1 MNLAFL
7 LKILHSMILVA
18 NSFHNTAHKACR
30 ITILFLLIFCVIT
43 TVHCKP
49 SSHEIKLNGQ
59 AQGTTYQVTYYSEK
73 KENYSHQ
80 IDSLLKS
87 IDQSLST
94 YVPGSIISQVN
105 RNEDVVVN
113 KHFIT
118 VFNKA
123 QEISQRTNGAFD
135 ITVAPIINA
144 YGFGFTKKA
153 QVDSLMLDSLLRLVG
168 YKNVRVES
176 DKVVKTHPGIMLDM
190 NAIAQGYSVDVLSL
204 FLEENDIRNYM
215 VELGGEVRVKGRKL
229 NDEPWKIGIDQPNE
243 TFPEGRPLHSIISL
257 QDRPLATSGNYR
269 KFYIENGRKYA
280 HIIDPKTGFPAKHNL
295 LSATVL
301 AEDCMTAD
309 AFATAFMVM
318 GMEKAKEFL
327 MNNAKDMQVFFIYDE
342 NGKWK
347 TYASETLKTSI
358 QEIAK

>member
-1 MNLAFL
+1 MAFL
-7 LKILHSMILVA
+7 LKILHSMISAV
-18 NSFHNTAHKACR
+18 NSFHNTASKTYG
-30 ITILFLLIFCVIT
+30 ITIRCLLIFCLIAT
-43 TVHCKP
+43 IHCKQ
-49 SSHEIKLNGQ
+49 SSHEIKLTGQ
-59 AQGTTYQVTYYSEK
+59 AQGTTYQVTYYSGK
-73 KENYSHQ
+73 KENYSRQ

-105 RNEDVVVN
+105 RNENVVVD

-153 QVDSLMLDSLLRLVG
+153 QVDSLMLDSLLQLVG
-168 YKNVRVES
+168 YNNVRLEG
-176 DKVVKTHPGIMLDM
+176 DRAVKTNPGIMLDM
-190 NAIAQGYSVDVLSL
+190 NAIAQGYTVDVLSL

-215 VELGGEVRVKGRKL
+215 VELGGEVRVKGKKL
-229 NDEPWKIGIDQPNE
+229 NDERWKIGIDQPNE

-257 QDRPLATSGNYR
+257 EDRSLATSGNYR
-269 KFYIENGRKYA
+269 KFYVENGRKYA
-280 HIIDPKTGFPAKHNL
+280 HIIDPKTGFPSKHNL

-327 MNNAKDMQVFFIYDE
+327 LNNGKDMQVFFIYDE

-347 TYASETLKTSI
+347 TYASENLKNSI
-358 QEIAK
+358 QDVIK